1 LKRHSSTLRLRTVGL
16 ALGLGVGL
24 LLWIAGPF
32 AVLAVVMD
40 ADLSD
45 ELVADEQ
52 PTVLVAESRG
62 GSAEVVGV
70 AMAWEAPV
78 QLFAP
83 AWDGVVQRVH
93 VAPGAEVANGAQ
105 LVTVNG
111 LTRVL
116 AASGEPFWRPLGL
129 DAKGDDARALNE
141 WLTALGLPHG
151 PGATVTATTVRGVR
165 EVASRVGVDVPADA
179 PVEFDP
185 AWVVFA
191 PRERFTIGSL
201 DLRVGAPAPA
211 PGSVF
216 VTAQPALSAAVMVD
230 AETAQRTTEGAEAQE
245 VEGGDD
251 DGAAGAN
258 PPTAPPAALPEG
270 TPVPASRAVFIDQGA
285 EEPLALAE
293 DRTTFTPEAL
303 AALSLVVEPGERA
316 MQLVSRPVP
325 VEGELQ
331 VPATAVAVGADGTFC
346 LVDTTRRAHPVKRT
360 DRGGG
365 SISFLSDSDSLSSGT
380 RVLDRPPASDDCR
393 R

>member
-1 LKRHSSTLRLRTVGL
+1 MKHHSSTLRLRTVGL

-32 AVLAVVMD
+32 AVLAVVMRV
-40 ADLSD
+40 DLSD

-52 PTVLVAESRG
+52 PTVLVTESRG
-62 GSAEVVGV
+62 GTAEVAGV

-93 VAPGAEVANGAQ
+93 VAPGAEVANGAP

-111 LTRVL
+111 LTRLL

-129 DAKGDDARALNE
+129 DAKGDDAGALNE

-151 PGATVTATTVRGVR
+151 SGATVTAGTVRGVR

-201 DLRVGAPAPA
+201 ELRVGAPAPT

-216 VTAQPALSAAVMVD
+216 GTARPALSAAIVVD
-230 AETAQRTTEGAEAQE
+230 AETAQRATESAEAQE
-245 VEGGDD
+245 AEGNGD
-251 DGAAGAN
+251 DGAAGVS
-258 PPTAPPAALPEG
+258 PPTAPLAALPEA
-270 TPVPASRAVFIDQGA
+270 TPVPASRAVFIDQDA

-303 AALSLVVEPGERA
+303 AALSRVVEPGTRA
-316 MQLVSRPVP
+316 MQLVSRPLP

-331 VPATAVAVGADGTFC
+331 APATAVAVGADGTFC
-346 LVDTTRRAHPVKRT
+346 LVDTTLRAHPIEMT

-365 SISFLSDSDSLSSGT
+365 SISFLSDSDKLSSGT
-380 RVLDRPPASDDCR
+380 RVLDRPPASVACSR
-393 R
+393 